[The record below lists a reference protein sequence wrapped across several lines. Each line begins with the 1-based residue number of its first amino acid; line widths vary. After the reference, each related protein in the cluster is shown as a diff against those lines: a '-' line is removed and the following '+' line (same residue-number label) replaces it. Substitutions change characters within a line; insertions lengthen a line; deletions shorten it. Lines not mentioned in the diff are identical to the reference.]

1 MMALLE
7 TLLAFVGVMLVLAL
21 AAQSVQELLK
31 VMFAIKGM
39 TTRRGLEGLLTEAAK
54 AEGQPGA
61 GPDLLRQVLDRL
73 RGLGQNGVR
82 SSAVRIDAL
91 SAETLTDLIRN
102 VDSGQ
107 ISGMGTLDPR
117 NAGAALEKIAR
128 HAADWFP
135 LAMDPVAERYRRR
148 MRGLSY
154 VSAAV
159 VVLALNADALTIFRL
174 SRNDPAFRERVGA
187 ATAGLIEWSR
197 RVDSL
202 ERLCDA
208 PGGEIETDTP
218 SDTTDTVRDAAQA
231 DTAETGDARS
241 PQVATADTACVALQA
256 AQDSLRAVE
265 KRAGG
270 DTAFLAGFLGDRRPG
285 EPRWWL
291 GILLSVLLVSLGA
304 PFWHD
309 LLETLF
315 GVKSRVIAQARKAAA
330 ETPPVG
336 EVARRIGPED
346 VAVVRGRVD
355 EEIP

>member
-39 TTRRGLEGLLTEAAK
+39 TTRHGLEGLLTEAAK

-102 VDSGQ
+102 VDSRQ
-107 ISGMGTLDPR
+107 ISGIGTLDPR
-117 NAGAALEKIAR
+117 NAGAALEQIAR

-187 ATAGLIEWSR
+187 VTAGLVEWSR

-202 ERLCDA
+202 EKLCDA
-208 PGGEIETDTP
+208 PGEEIEADTP
-218 SDTTDTVRDAAQA
+218 S
-231 DTAETGDARS
+231 
-241 PQVATADTACVALQA
+241 DTACVALHA
-256 AQDSLRAVE
+256 AQDSLRAAE

-270 DTAFLAGFLGDRRPG
+270 DTAFLAGLLGDRRPG

-309 LLETLF
+309 LLEALF
-315 GVKSRVIAQARKAAA
+315 GVKSRVIAQAKKAAA
-330 ETPPVG
+330 ETPPVA